1 MGFSRYFT
9 LAALPAA
16 GRVFALGFIACSA
29 AARVYADAPA
39 ASSAAVPAD
48 PAAATVA
55 AEIALQHGDCRAAAE
70 NYAAASAGAPAALA
84 RRATEVAFDCENV
97 PAAWSAVQNWL
108 KAAPA
113 DREAGI
119 VYATVALKLY
129 HTDDA
134 RTALAGAFRSGSPPS
149 DADLTGFLSALTQEA
164 DASAVLTAAGE
175 LLGTP
180 QASPKLLTALAAL
193 AISAYDFGRADHFV
207 HAALQK
213 DPHSPEALRAQA
225 RLAVLRGDADGAI
238 RAAHEVMRADVTDGT
253 FELAEV
259 LADLGRTKDARAEL
273 ERLRSTGDIVPGEID
288 RRLAILAF
296 DSGDFTDAQKRF
308 ADLLD
313 HGQAGD
319 GAVFYLAQIAE
330 NTGRKDAALA
340 MYRRLAD
347 SSMGPQARLQAAGLL
362 LDQNKRAE
370 AFVLLDDAA
379 GHDSHSTFEL
389 LLDKSHLLADH
400 GDAEGAVAL
409 LDAGLYSY
417 PQHPTLQYE
426 RATALERAGH
436 TDESVQSF
444 EQLLGLRPADP
455 TVLNALGYTLA
466 DHHLQLPRAEKLIRK
481 ALEVTPDSPAAL
493 DSLGWVRVRRGDAHA
508 AVPIL
513 QHAYSLG
520 QDPDIAAHWGE
531 ALWLVGSQTEAR
543 KVWNDALALHPD
555 STEIKSTLERLAPSG
570 HH

>member
-1 MGFSRYFT
+1 MGHIRSRT
-9 LAALPAA
+9 LPGLRAA
-16 GRVFALGFIACSA
+16 GWVFALGLVACSA
-29 AARVYADAPA
+29 AAPVRSGASP
-39 ASSAAVPAD
+39 ASSAAAAD

-55 AEIALQHGDCRAAAE
+55 AEMALEHGDCRGAAE
-70 NYAAASAGAPAALA
+70 DYAAASVGAPAALA

-97 PAAWSAVQNWL
+97 PAAWTAAQNWV
-108 KAAPA
+108 KAAPT

-129 HTDDA
+129 RPDVA
-134 RTALAGAFRSGSPPS
+134 RAALATAFKSGTPPS
-149 DADLTGFLSALTQEA
+149 DSDLVGFLSALTEEA
-164 DASAVLTAAGE
+164 DASAVLAAVGD
-175 LLGTP
+175 LLDTP

-207 HAALQK
+207 HEALQR
-213 DPHSPEALRAQA
+213 DPHSPEALRGQA
-225 RLAVLRGDADGAI
+225 RLAVLRGDADAAI
-238 RAAHEVMRADVTDGT
+238 RDAHEVMRADVTDGT

-259 LADLGRTKDARAEL
+259 LADLGRTQDARAEL
-273 ERLRSTGDIVPGEID
+273 ERLRATGDIVPGEID

-308 ADLLD
+308 TDLID
-313 HGQAGD
+313 HGEAGD
-319 GAVFYLAQIAE
+319 GAVFYLAQIAAS
-330 NTGRKDAALA
+330 TGHKDAALA

-347 SSMGPQARLQAAGLL
+347 SSMGPQARLEAAGLL
-362 LDQNKRAE
+362 LDENKRAE
-370 AFVLLDDAA
+370 AFALLDDAA
-379 GHDSHSTFEL
+379 GHDPRSTFEL
-389 LLDKSHLLADH
+389 LLDKARLLADH

-409 LDAGLYSY
+409 LDAGLAAY
-417 PQHPTLQYE
+417 PQNPTLQYE

-436 TDESVQSF
+436 THESVQSF
-444 EQLLGLRPADP
+444 EQLLSARPTDP

-466 DHHLQLPRAEKLIRK
+466 DHHLQLARAEKLIRK
-481 ALEVTPDSPAAL
+481 ALETTPDSPAAL

-531 ALWLVGSQTEAR
+531 ALWLTGAQSEAR
-543 KVWNDALALHPD
+543 KVWSDALALHPD
-555 STEIKSTLERLAPSG
+555 STEIKSTQQRLAPPG